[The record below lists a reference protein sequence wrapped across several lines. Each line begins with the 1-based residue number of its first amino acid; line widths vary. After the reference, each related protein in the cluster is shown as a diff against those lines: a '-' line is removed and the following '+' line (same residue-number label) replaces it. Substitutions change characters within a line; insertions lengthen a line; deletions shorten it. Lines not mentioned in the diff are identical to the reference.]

1 MWMHTCLAFFFV
13 QNPLKHDVLT
23 TGIVNEIPF
32 VNDVAL
38 RFIELRNTLFLACNH
53 VTRRHVGQLSVFA

>member
-38 RFIELRNTLFLACNH
+38 RFIELGGH
-53 VTRRHVGQLSVFA
+53 VSVPNKSCGS